1 MKRTTLFHFHSG
13 ALIAKLRKEG
23 DATER
28 EEEEQDQVLR
38 NQASRRERNLSIEFI
53 VSIVLPSFGLVV
65 NLAVTF
71 QLITPTERFAAP
83 FDLAHVMSSVGVR
96 FDVFR

>member
-53 VSIVLPSFGLVV
+53 ISGVLLFRLVV

-71 QLITPTERFAAP
+71 QLITPTERFAAS